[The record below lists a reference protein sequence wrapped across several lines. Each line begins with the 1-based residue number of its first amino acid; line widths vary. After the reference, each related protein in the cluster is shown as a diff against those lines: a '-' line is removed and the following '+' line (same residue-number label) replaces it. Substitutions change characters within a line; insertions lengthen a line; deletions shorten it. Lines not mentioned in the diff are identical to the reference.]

1 MRRKQ
6 PSSRTALRA
15 VLPLT
20 PPAPLSPSQSPG
32 GQGGQAVFI
41 KRRDFGEINGTLR
54 QRLQARRTIGTR
66 AYRSQATIWSLGC
79 FLCVLCAFAVIARI
93 RWLTHTGRQVSPSG
107 LKPNSRISTGDPL
120 PKILTR
126 GLPPH
131 PPSPLSRGRIGLY
144 TKKPGGAWVCEYLR
158 NCSTVVP
165 LSSRLKTESRA
176 YHPASSPLAVT
187 RTPRLV
193 CLPLSFIRC
202 SRFCAASSLSSA
214 RSRHT

>member
-1 MRRKQ
+1 LGGISRIRWLTHTGRQ
-6 PSSRTALRA
+6 VPPSGLKPNSRISTGDP
-15 VLPLT
+15 LPKILT
-20 PPAPLSPSQSPG
+20 RGLPPHPPAPLSPSQSPG

-66 AYRSQATIWSLGC
+66 AYRSQAAIWSLGC

-131 PPSPLSRGRIGLY
+131 PPAPLSPSQS
-144 TKKPGGAWVCEYLR
+144 PGGQGGPSGFYQ
-158 NCSTVVP
+158 
-165 LSSRLKTESRA
+165 
-176 YHPASSPLAVT
+176 AS
-187 RTPRLV
+187 
-193 CLPLSFIRC
+193 
-202 SRFCAASSLSSA
+202 
-214 RSRHT
+214 

>member
-6 PSSRTALRA
+6 PSSQTALRA

-32 GQGGQAVFI
+32 GEGGQAVFI
-41 KRRDFGEINGTLR
+41 KRRDFGKINGTVR
-54 QRLQARRTIGTR
+54 QRLHARRRIGTR
-66 AYRSQATIWSLGC
+66 AYRSQAAIWSLGC
-79 FLCVLCAFAVIARI
+79 SLCVLCDFAVISRI

-131 PPSPLSRGRIGLY
+131 PPAPLSPSQS
-144 TKKPGGAWVCEYLR
+144 PGGQGGPSGFY
-158 NCSTVVP
+158 
-165 LSSRLKTESRA
+165 K
-176 YHPASSPLAVT
+176 AS
-187 RTPRLV
+187 
-193 CLPLSFIRC
+193 
-202 SRFCAASSLSSA
+202 
-214 RSRHT
+214 